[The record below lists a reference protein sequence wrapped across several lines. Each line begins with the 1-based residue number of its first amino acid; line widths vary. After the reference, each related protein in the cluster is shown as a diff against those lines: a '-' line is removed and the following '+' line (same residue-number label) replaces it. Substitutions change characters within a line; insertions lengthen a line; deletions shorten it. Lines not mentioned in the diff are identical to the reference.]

1 MKTFNQFSED
11 AKAINSFMKDTL
23 MNNPTIKSITSDL
36 KSGKIDI
43 NKIKGTVESDEGKK
57 DLNNL
62 KTTGLNLLINIGK
75 KKLTDFENKVNK

>member
-11 AKAINSFMKDTL
+11 AKAINSFMKDML

-43 NKIKGTVESDEGKK
+43 NKIKGTVESDKGKK
-57 DLNNL
+57 DLQNI
-62 KTTGLNLLINIGK
+62 KRTGLNTLIKVGQGYLDK
-75 KKLTDFENKVNK
+75 ANKAVNK